1 MAGDNPAVV
10 IVLIKY
16 VVPDTM
22 LVTSTLPSK
31 IIGLFTT
38 KLVVLSTTIKLLV
51 AIVDATLVIYLVSA
65 IVKVLPVGTDRI

>member
-1 MAGDNPAVV
+1 
-10 IVLIKY
+10 
-16 VVPDTM
+16 M